1 MCVYNIRFW
10 NAINFKTAINA
21 INASGKTR
29 WRWQGWAAG
38 EILQKKKKK
47 GGGKRKK
54 NIRKSGEQRSEN
66 YSRDNIAGTMAF
78 DARTIPKISKARS
91 PGQRPCTRSR
101 LTMKPEILRA
111 PFSFDNV
118 AVMRRGNT

>member
-1 MCVYNIRFW
+1 M
-10 NAINFKTAINA
+10 T
-21 INASGKTR
+21 GKSSRGNLTK
-29 WRWQGWAAG
+29 
-38 EILQKKKKK
+38 KKKKK